1 MHYYKTKMDDIN
13 VRLAEMDA
21 SIREAESTI
30 TSQERRLMKAEEN
43 EKRAATP
50 AAPVQRDPFDLD
62 LAFLSSYN
70 ANNGRIYD

>member
-1 MHYYKTKMDDIN
+1 MNAVKI
-13 VRLAEMDA
+13 
-21 SIREAESTI
+21 
-30 TSQERRLMKAEEN
+30 RLMKAEEN

-50 AAPVQRDPFDLD
+50 VAPVQRAPFDLD